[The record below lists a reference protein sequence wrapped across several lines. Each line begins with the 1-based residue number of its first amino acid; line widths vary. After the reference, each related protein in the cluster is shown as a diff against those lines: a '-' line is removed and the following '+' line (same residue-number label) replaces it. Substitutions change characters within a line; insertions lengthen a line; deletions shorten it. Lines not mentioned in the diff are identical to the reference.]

1 MEMRAS
7 EHLGKMLERIKQTHW
22 GKGSFL
28 INKGEHPTFCLLG
41 LMHWTAVGD
50 SAIEDFDSGD
60 AEFEF
65 DDLYS
70 AHAYL
75 RQVLDDEPMPVEL
88 WDEESTDNTWDDDIV
103 EFNDAAIT
111 TREDVARVV
120 EKAMVLAKESGD

>member
-1 MEMRAS
+1 MRAS
-7 EHLGKMLERIKQTHW
+7 EHLGRILERINQTHW

-50 SAIEDFDSGD
+50 SAIADFEGD
-60 AEFEF
+60 DEFNF
-65 DDLYS
+65 DLMYNS
-70 AHAYL
+70 HAYL
-75 RQVLDDEPMPVEL
+75 QTALDAEPLPEEL
-88 WDEESTDNTWDDDIV
+88 RESESEYETWDDDIV
-103 EFNDAAIT
+103 AFNDAAVT